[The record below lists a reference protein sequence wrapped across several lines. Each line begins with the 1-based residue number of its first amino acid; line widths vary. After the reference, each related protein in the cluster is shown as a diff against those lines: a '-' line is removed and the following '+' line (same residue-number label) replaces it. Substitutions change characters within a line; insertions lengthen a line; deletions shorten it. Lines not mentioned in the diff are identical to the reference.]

1 MSKTAYDVAQAIVQQ
16 PTGQLSRP
24 ASEGPVV
31 SARPSAL
38 KTILGF
44 LGWTLFSAAALLAI
58 VTLGSIWLT
67 TSTVRDL
74 FNLDAQTKIISG
86 AAVVESIK
94 QVNKQIFIEH
104 YDAVDIDYT
113 EAPSGWLSLL
123 PIKQSFVVLLKGRV
137 PAGFDLRE
145 LSPSDVWI
153 SSDGH
158 RVQLTLP
165 PPQIFA
171 ENVNVDFEHSRILAQ
186 SDTCPE
192 FLCQDSLIAFQQ
204 QMLPQGRKLLIQ
216 ASEQSGILEQAAQ
229 DGQRYY
235 ENFLKSLGF
244 QEVRV
249 IVRADD

>member
-1 MSKTAYDVAQAIVQQ
+1 MSKTAYDTAQAIVQQ
-16 PTGQLSRP
+16 PTNQLSRP
-24 ASEGPVV
+24 ATVDLVMP
-31 SARPSAL
+31 ARPSAL

-44 LGWTLFSAAALLAI
+44 IGWTLFSAAALLAI

-67 TSTVRDL
+67 TSTVRDI
-74 FNLDAQTKIISG
+74 FNLDPQTKIITG
-86 AAVVESIK
+86 DTVIESIK

-104 YDAVDIDYT
+104 YDAVDIDYS

-137 PAGFDLRE
+137 PAGFDLSQ

-153 SSDGH
+153 SSDGQ

-165 PPQIFA
+165 PPEIFA
-171 ENVNVDFEHSRILAQ
+171 ENVNVDFEHSRILTQ

-192 FLCQDSLIAFQQ
+192 ILCQDSLTAFQKEL
-204 QMLPQGRKLLIQ
+204 LPQGRKLLIQ
-216 ASEQSGILEQAAQ
+216 ASEQSGILDQAAQ